1 MEKLIDLRS
10 DTVTKPSPEM
20 RRAMAEAEVGDD
32 VFGEDPTV
40 NALQEKSAEL
50 LGKEASIFVSS
61 GTMANQLA
69 IRAQTHHGDEIIAD
83 KNCHNFKYESGG
95 VAALSGVL
103 VHTIDG
109 ERGILRVEQIKEAIR
124 PKDHHFAPTRLISL
138 ENTHNQGGGSIY
150 PLEETIRIREL
161 ADERGLVM
169 HLDGARL
176 FNASVASGIAV
187 KEYARYFESVSFCLS
202 KGLGCPVGSMV
213 AGSAELIDTV
223 HRYRKMYGGGM
234 RQVGILAAAG
244 IYALD
249 NNISRLKE
257 DHDNAKELAGALHS
271 IKGVTINPDEVETNI
286 VIFDVAGTGREAQSV
301 TNDLRARGVLMLPTA
316 QTRIRAVTHLDV
328 TVEDIGHAIEAI
340 YQVLA

>member
-1 MEKLIDLRS
+1 MQKLVDLRS

-20 RRAMAEAEVGDD
+20 RKAMVEAEVGDD

-40 NALQEKSAEL
+40 NALQKKAAEL
-50 LGKEASIFVSS
+50 LAKEASIFVSS

-83 KNCHNFKYESGG
+83 KNCHNFKFESGG

-103 VHTIDG
+103 VHTIEG
-109 ERGILRVEQIKEAIR
+109 ERGILKVEQIKEAIR
-124 PKDHHFAPTRLISL
+124 PKDHHFAITRLISL

-150 PLEETIRIREL
+150 PLEEIIRIREL
-161 ADERGLVM
+161 ADEEGLAM

-187 KEYARYFESVSFCLS
+187 KEYARYFDSVSFCLS
-202 KGLGCPVGSMV
+202 KGLGCPVGSLV
-213 AGSAELIDTV
+213 VGSAELIDKV

-234 RQVGILAAAG
+234 RQVGIIAAAG

-249 NNISRLKE
+249 HNIPRLKE
-257 DHDNAKELAGALHS
+257 DHGNAKELSGALHR
-271 IKGVTINPDEVETNI
+271 IKGVAINPEEVETNI
-286 VIFDVAGTGREAQSV
+286 VIFDVAGTGMDAQSV
-301 TNDLRARGVLMLPTA
+301 TDRLRERGVLVLPRSP
-316 QTRIRAVTHLDV
+316 TRVRAVTHLDV
-328 TVEDIGHAIEAI
+328 DVEDMGRAIEAI
-340 YQVLA
+340 HQILS